1 MEGLAPIVVDELAA
15 AIKALCDSEGLASI
29 VVEQHPVL
37 ALSMTHTAI
46 VLERGTVV
54 YRGSSD
60 DLAQDE
66 KRLES
71 LLGIDASLHLAPGHE
86 L

>member
-1 MEGLAPIVVDELAA
+1 
-15 AIKALCDSEGLASI
+15 
-29 VVEQHPVL
+29 
-37 ALSMTHTAI
+37 MTHTAI

>member
-1 MEGLAPIVVDELAA
+1 
-15 AIKALCDSEGLASI
+15 
-29 VVEQHPVL
+29 
-37 ALSMTHTAI
+37 
-46 VLERGTVV
+46 VV